1 MSDQA
6 ESVQKA
12 NRRVGL
18 RLAGMVAGFFAF
30 GFAMVPL
37 YGLICDVTGLNSA
50 GGTGGRVAE
59 AELVKLGVDYD
70 RQVQVEFDYTLN
82 AGLDW
87 EITPQTRAMDVHP
100 GKPYDIVYTVRNNSN
115 REVIAQAI
123 PGVTPWQATEH
134 FNKIACFCFEQQ
146 TLAPGEATELKL
158 RFILD
163 RGLPQKYNTVTLS
176 YTFMDT
182 NREKL
187 KQAVSGL

>member
-1 MSDQA
+1 
-6 ESVQKA
+6 
-12 NRRVGL
+12 
-18 RLAGMVAGFFAF
+18 MVVGFFGF

-37 YGLICDVTGLNSA
+37 YGLFCDITGINSA
-50 GGTGGRVAE
+50 GGTGGRTAE
-59 AELVKLGVDYD
+59 AELVKLGVDYE
-70 RQVQVEFDYTLN
+70 RRVQVEFDYTLN

-87 EITPQTRAMDVHP
+87 DIKPQRRTMDVHP
-100 GKPYDIVYTVRNNSN
+100 GKPYDIVYTVRNNSD
-115 REVIAQAI
+115 REVVAQAI

-146 TLAPGEATELKL
+146 ALAPGETTDLKL
-158 RFILD
+158 RFVLD